1 MTLQERI
8 KGIRTKF
15 HIDSQADLAKI
26 MGVNAARVKSLEVGR
41 VKKISLEEANILV
54 KKFNLSLDWI
64 LYGEGNILNTNTIRN
79 NLIEVPYLEETYAT
93 AGDGAINY
101 QDYPTIMAFDINFL
115 KSQLGI
121 TSFKGLHIINSIGD
135 SMFPTISPS
144 ELLFILPFENDDNI
158 LQDGCIYVISAP
170 QGVLVKRIGIHPTE
184 KTYTLISDNPKRE
197 DVILQGDE
205 IDACKIIGRVVGH
218 FQST

>member
-8 KGIRTKF
+8 KEIRGKF
-15 HIDSQADLAKI
+15 NVDRQIDLATI
-26 MGVNAARVKSLEVGR
+26 MGVNVARVKSLEVGR
-41 VKKISLEEANILV
+41 VKKISLEEANTLV

-64 LYGEGNILNTNTIRN
+64 LYGKGNMLNTHATNS

-121 TSFKGLHIINSIGD
+121 ASFKGLHIINSIGD
-135 SMFPTISPS
+135 SMYPTISPS
-144 ELLFILPFENDDNI
+144 ELLFILPFENDGNI

-170 QGVLVKRIGIHPTE
+170 QGVLVKRISIHPTE

-197 DVILQGDE
+197 NIILQGDE
-205 IDACKIIGRVVGH
+205 IDSCKIIGRVVGH
-218 FQST
+218 FESV